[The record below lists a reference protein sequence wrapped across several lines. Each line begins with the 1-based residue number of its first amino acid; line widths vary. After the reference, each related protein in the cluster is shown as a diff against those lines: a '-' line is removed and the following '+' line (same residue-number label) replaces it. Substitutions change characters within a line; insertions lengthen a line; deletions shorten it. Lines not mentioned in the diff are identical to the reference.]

1 MWISELVIQFQLEQE
16 LGVKKGNEGK
26 REREKKKKKKK
37 RKRKRKKN
45 STRRLKAYIRL
56 LRIGAARRTCEE
68 SKREANL
75 TTYTNVTLTFL
86 HR

>member
-1 MWISELVIQFQLEQE
+1 MDLWISELVIQFQLEQE

-26 REREKKKKKKK
+26 REREKKKKKEKEKK
-37 RKRKRKKN
+37 KKN